1 MATINGTNGADDR
14 NGTDGADTFYMR
26 AGSDLANGRAGADE
40 MNGGDG
46 NDTLNGGD
54 GADTLRGDAGS
65 DLLRG
70 GAGRDVLVGGPGADS
85 LYGGDGADVFR
96 YAAIERGTID
106 GIMDFDHRDDLIDLS
121 AIDAN
126 WNADGQPGLP
136 LHRRRRLH
144 RSRGRVAL
152 RICRQHRHDGD
163 RPRQQRR
170 PAGRHDDHGP
180 GRPDHAGQR
189 LPAVARAAAA
199 RRPSVGRG
207 STVTRRM

>member
-1 MATINGTNGADDR
+1 MATINGTNGADER

-26 AGSDLANGRAGADE
+26 AGSDRANGRAGADD
-40 MNGGDG
+40 MHGGDG

-65 DLLRG
+65 DVLRG

-85 LYGGDGADVFR
+85 LYGGDGGDVFR

-126 WNADGQPGLP
+126 WNADGNQAYRYIG
-136 LHRRRRLH
+136 
-144 RSRGRVAL
+144 
-152 RICRQHRHDGD
+152 DGD
-163 RPRQQRR
+163 FT
-170 PAGRHDDHGP
+170 G
-180 GRPDHAGQR
+180 HAGELRYEYFASIGMTAIDLDNNGDRQADMTIMVEGDR
-189 LPAVARAAAA
+189 TMLV
-199 RRPSVGRG
+199 SDFLL
-207 STVTRRM
+207 